1 MQKEL
6 YCLMLKYGFRPDH
19 KFDQNFIINK
29 NIIDRIIELLDI
41 KHTETVLEIG
51 PGTGHLTKHLLEKAK
66 KVIAIEKDKKLID
79 ILEKEIVDSRLEI
92 ISADFLKVDLNN
104 LKFDKIVGL
113 IPYSISQEI
122 IEKIIG
128 TKKAVL
134 VVQKEF
140 AEKLVACEG
149 FENYVGTTV
158 IAQSYS
164 EIKYVSKIKKG
175 SFYPVPKVDSA
186 IIEIAPNGAKI
197 DSTYKEFVKNLFRY
211 SNKDLLN
218 AIKLIIKNQPTLFS
232 KIDAIKVPEELLKK
246 KVKQLNIKE
255 IKKIYSSIL

>member
-29 NIIDRIIELLDI
+29 NVVDRIINLLDI
-41 KHTETVLEIG
+41 KKTDTILEIG
-51 PGTGHLTKHLLEKAK
+51 AGTGHLTKFLLEKAK

-79 ILEKEIVDSRLEI
+79 ILEKEIIDNKLELI
-92 ISADFLKVDLNN
+92 NSDFLKVDLQK

-128 TKKAVL
+128 TKKAIL

-149 FENYVGTTV
+149 FENYVATTV
-158 IAQSYS
+158 IAQNYS
-164 EIKYVSKIKKG
+164 DIKYVSKIKKG

-186 IIEIAPNGAKI
+186 IIEIVPNDNKMDAR
-197 DSTYKEFVKNLFRY
+197 YKEFVKNLFRY
-211 SNKDLLN
+211 SNKDLPN
-218 AIKLIIKNQPTLFS
+218 AIKLILKNEPTLFS
-232 KIDAIKVPEELLKK
+232 EIDITKVPKELLKK
-246 KVKQLNIKE
+246 KIKQLNIKE
-255 IKKIYSSIL
+255 IQKIYFSIF